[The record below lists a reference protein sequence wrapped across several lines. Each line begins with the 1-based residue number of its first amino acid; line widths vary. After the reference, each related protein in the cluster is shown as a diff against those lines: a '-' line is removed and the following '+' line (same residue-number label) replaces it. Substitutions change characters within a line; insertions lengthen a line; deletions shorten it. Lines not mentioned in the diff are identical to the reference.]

1 MMEFR
6 HVPFTFAAGAL
17 CATVALV
24 CGCGPVGSGGTGAP
38 AGAAA
43 GAFSQGPINGFGSII
58 VNGVRYDDAN
68 ARVVDDDGNVLSA
81 SADLHL
87 GSTVDVEAATPDS
100 NGVTQ
105 IRVHDDLVGPVTA
118 PWDAASSSIQ
128 VLGETVDIDDTTFV
142 DGITGGVPAL
152 VAGTVVEVS
161 SLYDPVADVYH
172 ATRIGLKPNASFYAV
187 RGAVAAPAGGSF
199 RIGGQVFDYGSLGL
213 PAGFATGRIVR
224 MRLETAPSSQ
234 GHWQVIAIMNGVDL
248 PPDGRTGDLRGA
260 VGAVVDGSH
269 AYVAGVLVDASMAS
283 RGPSDGRF
291 ATGALVVVHG
301 TMSGTALVASRV
313 DFKPG
318 PPTAGS
324 AGGSQY
330 TTGFEITGNI
340 LTPVSVSSHTF
351 GLRGPT
357 TVDYATATFTGG
369 TAADLALG
377 RKVKVEGLLSAD
389 GERLVAMT
397 VAIGG

>member
-6 HVPFTFAAGAL
+6 HLPLTFAAGAL

-58 VNGVRYDDAN
+58 VNGVRYDDTN

-100 NGVTQ
+100 NSTTL

-118 PWDAASSSIQ
+118 PWDAASASIQ
-128 VLGETVDIDDTTFV
+128 VLGETVEFDDTTFV
-142 DGITGGVPAL
+142 DGITGGLPAL

-161 SLYDPVADVYH
+161 SLYDPIADVYH
-172 ATRIGLKPNASFYAV
+172 ATRIALRPNASYFAV
-187 RGAVAAPAGGSF
+187 RGAVSAPSGGSF

-213 PAGFATGRIVR
+213 PPGFATGRIVR
-224 MRLETAPSSQ
+224 IRLETTTGYP
-234 GHWQVIAIMNGVDL
+234 GHWQVSAIMNGVDL

-269 AYVAGVLVDASMAS
+269 AYVGGVYVDASAAA
-283 RGPSDGRF
+283 RAPSDGRF
-291 ATGALVVVHG
+291 AAGALVVVHG
-301 TMSGTALVASRV
+301 TMSGTALLASRV

-318 PPTAGS
+318 PPAAGS
-324 AGGSQY
+324 NGGSQY

-340 LTPVSVSSHTF
+340 LTPVNPAGHTF

-357 TVDYATATFTGG
+357 TVDYTTATFTGG
-369 TAADLALG
+369 TAADLAQG
-377 RKVKVEGLLSAD
+377 RKVKVDGLLSAD
-389 GERLVAMT
+389 GERLVAVT